1 MALAEV
7 HTATNHNEQIF
18 IIDDNPIN
26 LGVLYNY
33 LTNYYPKVS
42 VFQDPEEALTAVK
55 TELPDIILLDIMM
68 PEVDGFELC
77 RRIKSDAYTEDI
89 PIIFISA
96 LTTTV
101 DKVKGFEAGG
111 VDFITKPFQ
120 HEEVLARIKTQLT
133 LKNQKR
139 ELERLNEQ
147 KNYLLAVIASD
158 IHSPLQTI
166 TSLAREITSNR
177 DLHNSL
183 KKSAAELTR
192 KAVQSKILMDNL
204 MDWTKVQMENI
215 AISPKRFDLYDCT
228 AETLELL
235 KNNIESSHIDVRNNV
250 PPDTLIYAD
259 HELVHAI
266 VRNILLNALRFAD
279 QGSVLAVQAEHGS
292 KEIAFTVQEQLKGPK
307 DKRITVAYGENGEIK
322 QIETVKEKETG
333 MGLLLSRELAEKI
346 GGSLSFNSSPKEGIR
361 IIFHL
366 PSGFPDPDVKNV

>member
-1 MALAEV
+1 
-7 HTATNHNEQIF
+7 
-18 IIDDNPIN
+18 
-26 LGVLYNY
+26 
-33 LTNYYPKVS
+33 
-42 VFQDPEEALTAVK
+42 
-55 TELPDIILLDIMM
+55 
-68 PEVDGFELC
+68 
-77 RRIKSDAYTEDI
+77 
-89 PIIFISA
+89 
-96 LTTTV
+96 
-101 DKVKGFEAGG
+101 
-111 VDFITKPFQ
+111 
-120 HEEVLARIKTQLT
+120 
-133 LKNQKR
+133 
-139 ELERLNEQ
+139 
-147 KNYLLAVIASD
+147 
-158 IHSPLQTI
+158 
-166 TSLAREITSNR
+166 
-177 DLHNSL
+177 
-183 KKSAAELTR
+183 
-192 KAVQSKILMDNL
+192 MDNL